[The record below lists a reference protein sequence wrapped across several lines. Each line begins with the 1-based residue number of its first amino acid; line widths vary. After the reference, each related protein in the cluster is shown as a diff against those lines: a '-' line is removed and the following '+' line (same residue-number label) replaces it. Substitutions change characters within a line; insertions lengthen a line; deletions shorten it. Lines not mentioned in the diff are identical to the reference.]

1 MFAAGLRAVT
11 VRGELDMPT
20 LGPTE
25 LIIILVIVLAIFG
38 AGRLADLGGALGRGI
53 RDFRRALREENEQTE
68 SRAQRQDV
76 AS

>member
-1 MFAAGLRAVT
+1 
-11 VRGELDMPT
+11 MPT

-53 RDFRRALREENEQTE
+53 RDFRRALREENEQTA
-68 SRAQRQDV
+68 SRAQRQDS

>member
-1 MFAAGLRAVT
+1 
-11 VRGELDMPT
+11 MPT

-53 RDFRRALREENEQTE
+53 RDFRKALREENEPAE
-68 SRAQRQDV
+68 RQDA

>member
-1 MFAAGLRAVT
+1 
-11 VRGELDMPT
+11 MPT

>member
-1 MFAAGLRAVT
+1 
-11 VRGELDMPT
+11 MPT

-68 SRAQRQDV
+68 SHARKQDA